1 MIESTVHKSVK
12 LGNTKTKT
20 IGLSLDSEVN

>member
-1 MIESTVHKSVK
+1 MMESTVNKSVK
-12 LGNTKTKT
+12 LGNTPTKT